1 MPEQERQWF
10 TTAQVAQLLEVS
22 QSAVQRWVRL
32 HQIKAV
38 RLPSGQIRIPR
49 SEVDRIIREG
59 LGPD

>member
-32 HQIKAV
+32 QQIKAV
-38 RLPSGQIRIPR
+38 RLPSGHIRIPR

-59 LGPD
+59 MDGE